1 MSISNEKEINTRS
14 LKVTYLW
21 DLSRYKAELSGYHKL
36 VHDELIAPLT
46 LQI

>member
-1 MSISNEKEINTRS
+1 MRS

-21 DLSRYKAELSGYHKL
+21 DLNRYRAELNGYHKL